1 MATGSQEWQ
10 AVQPVRGFRLGT
22 TMAGIRQDGRR
33 DLVVMGWNAGSSVAG
48 VFTRNR
54 FCAAPVLLARA
65 RLRCDPRY
73 FLVNTGNANAGTG
86 EAGLVA
92 AKRTCAVLSG
102 LSGVDESQVLPF
114 STGLIGEPLPAD
126 KIAAAI
132 PRALTDLKEDNW
144 QHAAQSIM
152 TTDTRSKGSTR
163 QFNYADVT
171 YTVSG
176 ISKGAGMI
184 KPDMATMLAYIATD
198 AAVDQVFLQQI
209 MPEITN
215 QSFNRITVDGDM
227 STNDSFMVVATGTAG
242 NDIISSRESGLA
254 GKLIAALREVA
265 VELAQAIV
273 RDGEGASKFVTV
285 RVEEAKTRQDALA
298 IAYAVAHSPLVKTAL
313 FASDPNWGR
322 ILAAVGQAPV
332 VWMVIDRVSIW
343 LNTLPIVERG
353 QLAVSYT
360 EKAGQQ
366 EMGRSEI
373 MIRINLGVGRATE
386 EVWTTD
392 LSYEYIKINAD
403 YRS

>member
-126 KIAAAI
+126 KIAVAI

-144 QHAAQSIM
+144 QHAAQGIM

>member
-1 MATGSQEWQ
+1 MATGPGAWQ
-10 AVQPVRGFRLGT
+10 AIPVRGFRLGT
-22 TMAGIRQDGRR
+22 AMAGIRQEGRR
-33 DLVVMGWNAGSSVAG
+33 DLVVMGWDAGSSVAG

-54 FCAAPVLLARA
+54 FCAAPVQLARE
-65 RLRCDPRY
+65 RLHCDPRY

-86 EAGLVA
+86 EAGLLA
-92 AKRTCAVLSG
+92 ARQTCAVLSG
-102 LSGVDESQVLPF
+102 LSDVDETQVLPF
-114 STGLIGEPLPAD
+114 STGVIGEPLPAD

-132 PRALTDLKEDNW
+132 PRALADLKEDNW
-144 QHAAQSIM
+144 PHAAQGIM

-163 QFNYADVT
+163 QFNCADVT

-198 AAVDQVFLQQI
+198 AAVDQAFLQQI
-209 MPEITN
+209 MPEIAN

-227 STNDSFMVVATGTAG
+227 STNDSFMVVATGAAG
-242 NDIISSRESGLA
+242 NDMITARGSELA
-254 GKLIAALREVA
+254 EKLIIALRAVA

-298 IAYAVAHSPLVKTAL
+298 VAYTVAHSPLVKTAL

-332 VWMVIDRVSIW
+332 TWMTIERVSVW

-353 QLAVSYT
+353 QPAANYNDL
-360 EKAGQQ
+360 AGQQ
-366 EMGRSEI
+366 EMARSEI

>member
-1 MATGSQEWQ
+1 MATGPRDWH
-10 AVQPVRGFRLGT
+10 AVPVRGFRLGT
-22 TMAGIRQDGRR
+22 AMAGIRQEGRR
-33 DLVVMGWNAGSSVAG
+33 DLVVMGWDAGSSVAG

-54 FCAAPVLLARA
+54 FCAAPVQLARE
-65 RLRCDPRY
+65 RLRCNPRY

-86 EAGLVA
+86 EAGLLA
-92 AKRTCAVLSG
+92 ARQTCAVLSG
-102 LSGVDESQVLPF
+102 LSDVDETQVLPF
-114 STGLIGEPLPAD
+114 STGVIGEPLPAD
-126 KIAAAI
+126 KIAAVI
-132 PRALTDLKEDNW
+132 PRALADLKEDNW
-144 QHAAQSIM
+144 PHAAQGIM

-198 AAVDQVFLQQI
+198 AALDQAFLQQI

-227 STNDSFMVVATGTAG
+227 STNDSFMVVATGAAG
-242 NDIISSRESGLA
+242 NDMITARGSELA
-254 GKLIAALREVA
+254 EKLIIALREVA

-298 IAYAVAHSPLVKTAL
+298 VAYTVAHSPLVKTAL

-332 VWMVIDRVSIW
+332 AWMTIERVSIW

-353 QLAVSYT
+353 QPAANYNELA
-360 EKAGQQ
+360 GRQ
-366 EMGRSEI
+366 EMARSEI

>member
-1 MATGSQEWQ
+1 MATGPGEWH
-10 AVQPVRGFRLGT
+10 AVYPVKGFRLGT
-22 TMAGIRQDGRR
+22 TMAGIRKDGQR
-33 DLVVMGWNAGSSVAG
+33 DLVVMGWDAGSSVAG

-54 FCAAPVLLARA
+54 FCAAPVLLARE
-65 RLRCDPRY
+65 RLHCNPRY

-86 EAGLVA
+86 EAGLLA
-92 AKRTCAVLSG
+92 ARQTCAVLSG
-102 LSGVDESQVLPF
+102 LSDVDESQVLPF
-114 STGLIGEPLPAD
+114 STGVIGEPLPAD
-126 KIAAAI
+126 KIGAAI
-132 PRALTDLKEDNW
+132 PLALADLKEDNW
-144 QHAAQSIM
+144 QHAAQGIM

-163 QFNYADVT
+163 QFNFAGVT
-171 YTVSG
+171 CTVSG

-198 AAVDQVFLQQI
+198 AAVDQTFLQQI
-209 MPEITN
+209 MSEITN

-227 STNDSFMVVATGTAG
+227 STNDSFMVVATGAAG
-242 NDIISSRESGLA
+242 NDMISSRESELA
-254 GKLIAALREVA
+254 ENLISTLREVA

-298 IAYAVAHSPLVKTAL
+298 VAYTVAHSPLVKTAL

-332 VWMVIDRVSIW
+332 ALMIVDRVSIW
-343 LNTLPIVERG
+343 LDTLPIVERG
-353 QLAVSYT
+353 QPAANYN
-360 EKAGQQ
+360 EEAGQQ
-366 EMGRSEI
+366 VMGRSEI
-373 MIRINLGVGRATE
+373 MIRINLGVGGATE

>member
-1 MATGSQEWQ
+1 MATGPGDWQ
-10 AVQPVRGFRLGT
+10 AVPVRGFRMGT
-22 TMAGIRQDGRR
+22 TMAGIRHDGRR
-33 DLVVMGWNAGSSVAG
+33 DLVVMGWDAGSSVAG

-54 FCAAPVLLARA
+54 FCAAPVLLARE

-86 EAGLVA
+86 EAGLLA
-92 AKRTCAVLSG
+92 ARQTCAVLSD
-102 LSGVDESQVLPF
+102 LSDVDESQVLPF
-114 STGLIGEPLPAD
+114 STGVIGQPLPVD
-126 KIAAAI
+126 KIGAAI
-132 PRALTDLKEDNW
+132 PLALADLREDNW
-144 QHAAQSIM
+144 PHAARGIM
-152 TTDTRSKGSTR
+152 TTDTRSKGCTR
-163 QFNYADVT
+163 QFNYAGVT
-171 YTVSG
+171 CTVSG

-198 AAVDQVFLQQI
+198 AAVEQAFLQQI
-209 MPEITN
+209 MTEITN

-227 STNDSFMVVATGTAG
+227 STNDSFMVVATGAAG
-242 NDIISSRESGLA
+242 NDMISSRGSELA
-254 GKLIAALREVA
+254 KKLIIALREVA

-298 IAYAVAHSPLVKTAL
+298 VAYTVAHSPLVKTAL

-332 VWMVIDRVSIW
+332 ACMIIDRLSIW
-343 LNTLPIVERG
+343 LDKLPIVEHG
-353 QLAVSYT
+353 QPAAQYN
-360 EKAGQQ
+360 EEAGQQ
-366 EMGRSEI
+366 VMGRSEI
-373 MIRINLGVGRATE
+373 MIRINLGVGSATE